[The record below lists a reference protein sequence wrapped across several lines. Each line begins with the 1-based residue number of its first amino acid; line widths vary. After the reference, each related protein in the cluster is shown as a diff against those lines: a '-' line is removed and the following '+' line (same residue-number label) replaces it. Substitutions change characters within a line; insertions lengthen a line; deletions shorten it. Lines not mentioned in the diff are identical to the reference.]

1 MIAPKADE
9 SWVHAAAKVVAL
21 KAGMKRA
28 HTFTEDKACSS
39 GLMAIGLAY
48 DAIAHNGADIA
59 VASGIDKMSGVPDRL
74 VRFGLTNPF
83 DGRLMAGLADEIA
96 QEFGLTREELDDY
109 AFESRERAKA
119 YQGKHKF
126 IVPVKVSDELAVD
139 RDEEVDAHPVTRKLL
154 SRLPAYPQSENENAP
169 RCKLVTAGNSAAYAD
184 GGGAV
189 ILASKKG
196 LKTLKLD
203 AFAEVLAFAEASGA
217 SPKNFILKPEEAIAK
232 CLTKAGLD
240 WKDIGHFEVNE
251 AFAVGNVL
259 LMKDRGIE
267 RERMNRRGGAIAHGH
282 AIGGTGASLV
292 VKQVDQMEA
301 ENIKYA
307 AVAACNAVD
316 EATALLLKNPN
327 I

>member
-1 MIAPKADE
+1 M
-9 SWVHAAAKVVAL
+9 
-21 KAGMKRA
+21 
-28 HTFTEDKACSS
+28 
-39 GLMAIGLAY
+39 
-48 DAIAHNGADIA
+48 
-59 VASGIDKMSGVPDRL
+59 
-74 VRFGLTNPF
+74 
-83 DGRLMAGLADEIA
+83 
-96 QEFGLTREELDDY
+96 
-109 AFESRERAKA
+109 
-119 YQGKHKF
+119 
-126 IVPVKVSDELAVD
+126 
-139 RDEEVDAHPVTRKLL
+139 
-154 SRLPAYPQSENENAP
+154 
-169 RCKLVTAGNSAAYAD
+169 
-184 GGGAV
+184 
-189 ILASKKG
+189 
-196 LKTLKLD
+196 
-203 AFAEVLAFAEASGA
+203 
-217 SPKNFILKPEEAIAK
+217 
-232 CLTKAGLD
+232 D